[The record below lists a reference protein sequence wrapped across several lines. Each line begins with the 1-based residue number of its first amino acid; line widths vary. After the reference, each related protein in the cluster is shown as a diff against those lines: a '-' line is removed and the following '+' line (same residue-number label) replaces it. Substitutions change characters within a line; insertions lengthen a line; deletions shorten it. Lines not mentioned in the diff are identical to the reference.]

1 MIPQGED
8 CTWNNLHKRWTITK
22 KEEETSVN
30 RKQDNWEDLCQ
41 AIRLGCDI
49 HVLVEMLG
57 IEGSS
62 ASNYKSNLS
71 TSYVL

>member
-1 MIPQGED
+1 M
-8 CTWNNLHKRWTITK
+8 
-22 KEEETSVN
+22 N

-49 HVLVEMLG
+49 HVLDEIHA

-62 ASNYKSNLS
+62 TSSILDGRGESLGWKEQKS
-71 TSYVL
+71 TF